1 MGTMIRPL
9 FTLCL
14 ALLALAAAVSG
25 VPVTGPTVIAV
36 PGTYELGADIT
47 GAGENAAIEIRAS
60 DVVLEGNGHTI
71 LGSGREL
78 PAILVQGGS
87 GAPADRVE
95 LRNLT
100 LQGWQY
106 GVHAI
111 EVSHLVVDR
120 VTARGNSD
128 HGLYLFSVTNST
140 VRNCTAEANRGSGVV
155 LSDVSQD
162 NVVGTTNASG
172 NEHNGLMLIAA
183 SRNRLLGNTVRGNGA
198 YGIDGYLARD
208 NVIADNLF
216 VNANNTH
223 IEEFDRN
230 TWSLTASAGP
240 NIAGGP
246 RRGGNFWGQPDGK
259 GFSEVTPDANGD
271 GFCDTPYTIVTGN
284 VDELPLKGTGGAVPT
299 VTRAP
304 GFGGAGAF
312 AALAI
317 IPLLRLRR
325 R

>member
-1 MGTMIRPL
+1 MGTMNRPFFL
-9 FTLCL
+9 LCI
-14 ALLALAAAVSG
+14 ALLALAAAVSA
-25 VPVTGPTVIAV
+25 VPVTGPIVITA
-36 PGTYELGADIT
+36 PGTYELGADIRD
-47 GAGENAAIEIRAS
+47 AGENAAIEIRAS
-60 DVVLEGNGHTI
+60 NVVLEGGGHAI
-71 LGSGREL
+71 IGDSAREL
-78 PAILVQGGS
+78 PGILVQGGT

-95 LRNLT
+95 LRNLS
-100 LQGWQY
+100 LRGWQY

-111 EVSHLVVDR
+111 DVSGLVLDR
-120 VTARGNSD
+120 VTARENGD

-140 VRNCTAEANRGSGVV
+140 VRNCTSVANHGSGVV

-162 NVVGTTNASG
+162 NVVDSTVASE
-172 NEHNGLMLIAA
+172 NDHNGLMLIA
-183 SRNRLLGNTVRGNGA
+183 STRNRLLGNTVRGNGA

-216 VNANNTH
+216 INANNTH

-230 TWSLTASAGP
+230 TWSLTASGGP

-246 RRGGNFWGQPDGK
+246 RRGGNLWGQPDGK

-271 GFCDTPYTIVTGN
+271 GFCDTPYTIGTGN
-284 VDELPLKGTGGAVPT
+284 VDELPLKGTGTGPT
-299 VTRAP
+299 ATTAP

-317 IPLLRLRR
+317 LPLLRLRR